1 MLLLLE
7 PNWIGKA
14 MDGFISKL
22 QRYSTNDGPGIRTT
36 VFAVG
41 CPMNCLW
48 CANPEL
54 IGDAAKFLYHPR
66 RCVGCGACV
75 AQSGGAIRLTED
87 GLDINRDAANLE
99 ECSVVCYYD
108 AYERIGGIITAKEL
122 VYGLL
127 RDKAFYD
134 QSGGGVTFSGGDA
147 AMQAEFFH
155 EVAVGLRQSEVHIAL
170 DTAGYFPWEK
180 LAPLVAAVDLV
191 LYDIKT
197 LSRTL
202 HKRYTGVDNQLILEN
217 AIRIADMGKD
227 MTVRMILVPG
237 VNDNEDEVV
246 GRLKF
251 IKKLGNHVKV
261 DLIKYHKLG
270 AGKYASLGMIEMMEG
285 TPECSDDIAEYAAN
299 HARNMGIA
307 VTIGG

>member
-1 MLLLLE
+1 
-7 PNWIGKA
+7 

-22 QRYSTNDGPGIRTT
+22 QRYSTKDGPGVRTT

-41 CPMNCLW
+41 CPLNCLW

-54 IGDAAKFLYHPR
+54 IGDATKFLYHPR

-75 AQSGGAIRLTED
+75 AKSDGGIRLTGD
-87 GLDINRDAANLE
+87 GCDIDRDTADLG
-99 ECSVVCYYD
+99 ECPVVCYYD
-108 AYERIGGIITAKEL
+108 AYEKIGGIVTVKEL
-122 VYGLL
+122 VAGLL
-127 RDKAFYD
+127 RDKVFYN
-134 QSGGGVTFSGGDA
+134 QSGGGVTFSGGDP

-155 EVAVGLRQSEVHIAL
+155 EVAVRLRDSEVHVAL
-170 DTAGYFPWEK
+170 DTSGYFPWEK

-191 LYDIKT
+191 LYDIKA
-197 LSRTL
+197 LNRKL

-217 AIRIADMGKD
+217 ALRIADMGKA
-227 MTVRMILVPG
+227 MTVRMILIPG
-237 VNDNEDEVV
+237 INDSEDEIA

-251 IKKLGNHVKV
+251 VKSLGNHVKV

-285 TPECSDDIAEYAAN
+285 TPECSDELAEYAAN
-299 HARNMGIA
+299 LARNMGIA

>member
-1 MLLLLE
+1 MPLLPE
-7 PNWIGKA
+7 RNWIGDV

-22 QRYSTNDGPGIRTT
+22 QRYSTKDGPGVRTT

-75 AQSGGAIRLTED
+75 AKSGGAIRLTEE
-87 GLDINRDAANLE
+87 GCDIDREAADLE
-99 ECSVVCYYD
+99 EASVVCYYD
-108 AYERIGGIITAKEL
+108 AYERIGGIVSVKEL
-122 VYGLL
+122 VSSLL
-127 RDKAFYD
+127 RDKVFYE
-134 QSGGGVTFSGGDA
+134 QSDGGVTFSGGDA
-147 AMQAEFFH
+147 GMQAEFFR
-155 EVAVGLRQSEVHIAL
+155 EVALRLRDAEVHVAL

-180 LAPLVAAVDLV
+180 LAPLVSAVDMV
-191 LYDIKT
+191 LYDIKA
-197 LSRTL
+197 LNRTV

-217 AIRIADMGKD
+217 ALRIADMGKE

-237 VNDNEDEVV
+237 VNDSEDEII

-251 IKKLGNHVKV
+251 AKSLSSSIKV
-261 DLIKYHKLG
+261 DILKYHKLG

-285 TPECSDDIAEYAAN
+285 TPECPDNLAD
-299 HARNMGIA
+299 HAVNLARDMGID
-307 VTIGG
+307 VTVGG